1 MSAPLNSIGLRIF
14 FLSCQVSHA
23 VVPRDR
29 LGTGRRHHARFVPL
43 VTTSDYRVKNV
54 LGKEKIKQT
63 KTLKNKWAVTPA
75 VTEVLV
81 AVSLS
86 LSLSLSRSSPLSF
99 SISIS
104 LSLCHTVLLSGHS
117 TIDELTHKACRL
129 GITGQPL
136 V

>member
-14 FLSCQVSHA
+14 FLSCQFSHA

-54 LGKEKIKQT
+54 LGKEKIQQT
-63 KTLKNKWAVTPA
+63 KTLKNKWAVAPA

-86 LSLSLSRSSPLSF
+86 LSLSLSLSF
-99 SISIS
+99 FTSLFLFLYLS
-104 LSLCHTVLLSGHS
+104 LSLSYSAIVGAL
-117 TIDELTHKACRL
+117 DDR
-129 GITGQPL
+129 
-136 V
+136 